1 VAACRAYL
9 PLEHCDSARGV
20 AVSDD
25 NGQTWR
31 VLRVPGVDD
40 GDQTYDRFPDVA
52 SDRGGRAYYAASS
65 RGRPVVST
73 SDDHGRHWV
82 APVDVAAGTPI
93 AFAEFPTIV
102 ACDRGRAAFAFVGS
116 TTPGYPENANYDGVW
131 HLHVAITLDGGQ
143 TWSTPTDVTRDDPV
157 QRGWTG
163 AKFIGS
169 CGRRHR
175 RPRAGARRLSRRL
188 RVRRVRGGP
197 DGTPA
202 DSNNSSYGVARQVA
216 RPRMFSAFD
225 PQRIR

>member
-1 VAACRAYL
+1 
-9 PLEHCDSARGV
+9 
-20 AVSDD
+20 VSDD

-52 SDRGGRAYYAASS
+52 SDRGGRAHYAASS

-131 HLHVAITLDGGQ
+131 HLHVAITLDGGK

>member
-1 VAACRAYL
+1 MTATRPTTGSPTSRLTAAVAPTTRRRVAVGQPCRRLTTTDDTGSRRSTSPPAPRSRSPSSRRSSPAIVAARRS
-9 PLEHCDSARGV
+9 PSSGARHR
-20 AVSDD
+20 DI
-25 NGQTWR
+25 R
-31 VLRVPGVDD
+31 
-40 GDQTYDRFPDVA
+40 
-52 SDRGGRAYYAASS
+52 
-65 RGRPVVST
+65 
-73 SDDHGRHWV
+73 
-82 APVDVAAGTPI
+82 
-93 AFAEFPTIV
+93 
-102 ACDRGRAAFAFVGS
+102 
-116 TTPGYPENANYDGVW
+116 ENANYDGVW